1 VKTYQRYKNALEKIV
16 QSTSVKEAKALAE
29 EALCIDG
36 RKAICAQCKRATVNG
51 EFCSAACRKRYVKRL
66 SQARQPTLRDVQAL
80 ELRESGMT
88 YREIGRMFGVCN
100 ETAEDMRF
108 GHLSNGVCVT
118 FRRLKPPGDIPCA
131 NE

>member
-1 VKTYQRYKNALEKIV
+1 MANPKRETLIKKLKSLRLMP
-16 QSTSVKEAKALAE
+16 
-29 EALCIDG
+29 EAL
-36 RKAICAQCKRATVNG
+36 
-51 EFCSAACRKRYVKRL
+51 
-66 SQARQPTLRDVQAL
+66 RQPTLRDVQAL